1 MTEQARIVVTVTP
14 EGAVRAETKGVLGD
28 RCLEYIAV
36 LEDLL
41 EARTVESA
49 YTADHQRTDAPVSNR
64 EEDRD
69 VERA

>member
-1 MTEQARIVVTVTP
+1 MTTGPRRIVVTVTAQ
-14 EGAVRAETKGVLGD
+14 GTISAKTVGFTD
-28 RCLEYIAV
+28 DSCLDYIAV

-49 YTADHQRTDAPVSNR
+49 YT
-64 EEDRD
+64 EEYARATAEVRQEEHD